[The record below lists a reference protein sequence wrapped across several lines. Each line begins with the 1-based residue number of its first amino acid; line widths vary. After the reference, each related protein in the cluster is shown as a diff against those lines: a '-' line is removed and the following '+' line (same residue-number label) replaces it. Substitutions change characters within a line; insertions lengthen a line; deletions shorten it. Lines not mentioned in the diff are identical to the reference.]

1 MAWSHSFPGNENS
14 VEIGIMQCRQPV
26 LPFEYDE
33 FEKRSS
39 LITIE
44 LTRLCILKI
53 VRPSKFQRPLDVLMV
68 LPQINV
74 LWVPG
79 GA

>member
-1 MAWSHSFPGNENS
+1 MESQFSGERKFSGDWDNA
-14 VEIGIMQCRQPV
+14 MQIARI
-26 LPFEYDE
+26 EYDE

-44 LTRLCILKI
+44 LARLCILKI
-53 VRPSKFQRPLDVLMV
+53 VRPSKFQRPLDVLLV